1 MVVTFTKD
9 LDLNSGMKTSIRPQ
23 KDFGFIVE
31 DGRAALSW
39 MLETGRGGDI
49 HKGLGP

>member
-9 LDLNSGMKTSIRPQ
+9 FNKTSKRLQ
-23 KDFGFIVE
+23 KDFDPIAE